1 MPRETHETAFFRRHT
16 SAAKKAHYA
25 PETKLKVIDVG
36 CISVGKFRAAPFPQ
50 TKAGNCFSTGGASRN
65 WKAGKCFKMT
75 SNGARFICAELVVEV
90 GTVFVQFSVRH
101 KLTASLSCGLA
112 DLAFLQHFIGH
123 ESFFIPLSAA
133 SGVPE
138 NTLPHRTSIKIK
150 DLSRFNTVL
159 IYLSRKFRQRN
170 KI

>member
-1 MPRETHETAFFRRHT
+1 MYFGWKVSRRAVSANKGWELFF
-16 SAAKKAHYA
+16 
-25 PETKLKVIDVG
+25 
-36 CISVGKFRAAPFPQ
+36 
-50 TKAGNCFSTGGASRN
+50 AGGTSRN
-65 WKAGKCFKMT
+65 WKAGKCFKRT
-75 SNGARFICAELVVEV
+75 SSGARFICAELVVEV

-138 NTLPHRTSIKIK
+138 KTLPHRTNIKIK
-150 DLSRFNTVL
+150 DLSRSNMVL
-159 IYLSRKFRQRN
+159 IYRSR
-170 KI
+170 